1 MRMTRTRGETTPA
14 PLPSGNRSIVISI
27 TPRSIWLAIGLVAL
41 LICVGI
47 ILMKALFVLMLL
59 FIAIIFAEGIRP
71 LVNFQER
78 HRIPRPLGVFIVY
91 LAILLIFAA
100 LGFLLVQPIIHQV
113 DRLNNDL
120 PRYVSQAQDSLT
132 RLDQKMSKNP
142 LLSKAI
148 GSPENA
154 VAGLAHRLAPLLL
167 KIPFLLGKIL
177 FSVVAIIVM
186 AFFWL
191 TGVEQLRP
199 FFVGLFPAQH
209 QGHVNSILSEIGHK
223 IGGYV
228 RGVVLNMVVIG
239 TLSGGADFLLNVS
252 YPVLLGIW
260 AAMAELIPY
269 FGPWIGGSAA
279 VLVALITGSPIKA
292 LEVVAAYVVIQEI
305 EGHTLVPFVMMHT
318 VDLNPLT
325 VIIAVLLGTGLLGVA
340 GGVISVPTAAII
352 KVLMLRVVG
361 PLARSASSRVSERE
375 DGAQPA
381 FSNSAGPPKSA

>member
-1 MRMTRTRGETTPA
+1 MRMTRAPGETTPT
-14 PLPSGNRSIVISI
+14 PTPTGNRSFVITI

-71 LVNFQER
+71 LVDFQER

-91 LAILLIFAA
+91 LGILLIFAA
-100 LGFLLVQPIIHQV
+100 LGFLLIQPIIHQV

-120 PRYVSQAQDSLT
+120 PRYISDAQASLT

-142 LLSKAI
+142 LLSKAF
-148 GSPENA
+148 GSPESA

-167 KIPFLLGKIL
+167 KIPFLLGKVL

-191 TGVEQLRP
+191 TGVERLRP
-199 FFVGLFPAQH
+199 FCVGLFPEYYQEN
-209 QGHVNSILSEIGHK
+209 VNSILSEIGRK

-228 RGVVLNMVVIG
+228 RGVVLNMLVIG

-260 AAMAELIPY
+260 AGMAELIPY

-292 LEVVAAYVVIQEI
+292 LEVVGAYVVIQEI

-340 GGVISVPTAAII
+340 GGVISVPTAAVI
-352 KVLMLRVVG
+352 KVLVVRVVG
-361 PLARSASSRVSERE
+361 PLARSASARASERG

-381 FSNSAGPPKSA
+381 FTNSAGPPKSA